1 MSHSKEALVAHVRFV
16 FEECLRLQ
24 NAILKEGLKDLP
36 QHDMLFSLPHPSG
49 TGTMLCGRA
58 AARKITELAEEAAKR
73 GNLSNRIELNTLR
86 KEVSALLVTRFMNEH
101 RSIDTKQID
110 RLLSTA
116 AKNAEKQCVTLTHF
130 IPCHL
135 MNTNDPNR
143 LAIGPVTFHNR
154 TSFRTLL
161 LKNARTRVE
170 SSDEKTRKF
179 TRKLLSHAIRYY
191 RNFQWMAEVEIANC
205 DDASS
210 ARIAE
215 EAVTAALDCLHM
227 LLGARWT
234 GRMCIG
240 GANIRSDLR
249 AKIVRTSVGELE
261 PSVSTGGFGE
271 ITFSD
276 GWSTTFIDADFKHF
290 QSLFSVALEAVVC
303 PDLERPLSRRFL
315 DAAQWFGEACR
326 EKSPATRT
334 VKFVTALERML
345 MTEERDDITSL
356 VSERVAALC
365 FDLNTTRAE
374 WTEKAKAAYDL
385 RSRLVHGSISP
396 RAPEVKKGADIAA
409 EVTEAAL
416 MRAIEAFG
424 VDGLRS
430 EGITSKKLASW
441 FQHLRKWADDN
452 ETGKTQ

>member
-1 MSHSKEALVAHVRFV
+1 
-16 FEECLRLQ
+16 
-24 NAILKEGLKDLP
+24 
-36 QHDMLFSLPHPSG
+36 LFSLLP
-49 TGTMLCGRA
+49 LFL
-58 AARKITELAEEAAKR
+58 KLNLEATT
-73 GNLSNRIELNTLR
+73 S
-86 KEVSALLVTRFMNEH
+86 VTQGG
-101 RSIDTKQID
+101 IDTKQID
-110 RLLSTA
+110 RVLSTA
-116 AKNAEKQCVTLTHF
+116 IKTVKKQCVTLIHF

-135 MNTNDPNR
+135 MSAKDPER
-143 LAIGPVTFHNR
+143 LIIGPVTFHNR
-154 TSFRTLL
+154 ASFRTLL
-161 LKNARTRVE
+161 LKNARKRVE
-170 SSDEKTRKF
+170 SSDERTRKF
-179 TRKLLSHAIRYY
+179 TRKLLAHAIRYY

-205 DDASS
+205 DAASS

-261 PSVSTGGFGE
+261 PSVSNGGFGE
-271 ITFSD
+271 ITFAD
-276 GWSTTFIDADFKHF
+276 GWSTTFIDADFEHF

-326 EKSPATRT
+326 EQSPATRT

-345 MTEERDDITSL
+345 MTEERDDITSI

-396 RAPEVKKGADIAA
+396 RAQEVKKGAYIAA
-409 EVTEAAL
+409 EVAEAAL
-416 MRAIEAFG
+416 MRAIQAFG

-430 EGITSKKLASW
+430 ERVTSKKLAAW
-441 FQHLRKWADDN
+441 FRHLGKWADTN